1 MSTLFIGC
9 AAGVDRGDK
18 VWLIAASGSTFNKLP
33 FKLKSGGPLPAIV
46 AHRGYSAAYRENSPA
61 AWQGATEADADVIE
75 IDVRRSA
82 DGIFVCCHDADLKI
96 AGHSGLIKH
105 MTVAEISAFSAGGL
119 PAAPRLEEAFSVIS
133 PATAI
138 LFDVKDESHIALF
151 ELHKWRHLF
160 SEHRLIFGLHSL
172 EAVRTLRS
180 LGDAEILGLLN
191 GEEVEDDVF
200 FDVGGNILRLWE
212 SMTTDKRTS
221 ILRDRGCELWM
232 TSGGWGTGREVG
244 EFDAGNI
251 RSYLD
256 AGISGFLVND
266 PKVARV
272 ALGCGSGYTK

>member
-1 MSTLFIGC
+1 
-9 AAGVDRGDK
+9 
-18 VWLIAASGSTFNKLP
+18 
-33 FKLKSGGPLPAIV
+33 LPAII

-61 AWQGATEADADVIE
+61 AWQGAIAADADVIE
-75 IDVRRSA
+75 IDVRRST
-82 DGIFVCCHDADLKI
+82 DGIFVCCHDADLKTPRY
-96 AGHSGLIKH
+96 SGLIQH
-105 MTVAEISAFSAGGL
+105 MTVAEISEFSAGGH

-138 LFDVKDESHIALF
+138 LFDVKDESHIALL
-151 ELHKWRHLF
+151 ELHEYRYLF

-180 LGDAEILGLLN
+180 LGDAEIVGLLN
-191 GEEVEDDVF
+191 GEEAEDEVF
-200 FDVGGNILRLWE
+200 FDAGGNILRLWE
-212 SMTTDKRTS
+212 NMTTDKRTCN
-221 ILRDRGCELWM
+221 LQDRGHELWM
-232 TSGGWGTGREVG
+232 TAGGWGTGREVG

-272 ALGCGSGYTK
+272 ALGPCGPGYAK